1 MKMTRFI
8 LLALGTLGFLPPL
21 QSQTPA
27 DSIITE
33 VVVYV
38 GSARVTRSVEV
49 DLAAGENVLQFSGLP
64 TDLDINEM
72 QLGLVE
78 GVPIRLDNLKFEP
91 GKETEDTEEE
101 KRLKDEIKGLRD
113 RIGLLEAEK
122 KDEQARINFA
132 NSLSASFTEDF
143 GEADHDINSMRRAE
157 EVLEFQQS
165 VSRETQSAIRNIDD
179 KVAGLDEDL
188 EELLE
193 KLAEETKKADQLQ
206 GEVTARIFAAE
217 AGEVNLAFNY
227 LVSDANWFP
236 SYAVRVDSSD
246 NSMEIAYQANLWQET
261 GESWDE
267 VAVTISTS
275 QPNLSGNTPELQP
288 IYLQPQRSYRERQMD
303 SFVQEKEEV
312 IELSEFSLKNQV
324 SLGYMAETRVRAGM
338 SSFSASLPA
347 RVSLASQREPS
358 RFPIITR
365 GFQPQFWSEVVPLLQ
380 EKGFLKTKTT
390 NAFDLPLIQGEA
402 QVFID
407 GMLTSRVTIPYTIP
421 GDELELSLGVDDFII
436 VNRKETLRETQY
448 TGLIDKTTV
457 LKRAFT
463 IEVQNFHSMD
473 HQVKVF
479 ERFPVSRNEKIAVKR
494 WAPDKSQVEFEED
507 TGVFFWEDRLIP
519 KQSKEYK
526 VAYDV
531 VHPREWNLK
540 DQI

>member
-33 VVVYV
+33 VVVYM

-49 DLAAGENVLQFSGLP
+49 DLATGENVLQFSGLP
-64 TDLDINEM
+64 TDLDINQM

-91 GKETEDTEEE
+91 GKDREDTEEE
-101 KRLKDEIKGLRD
+101 KRLKDEI
-113 RIGLLEAEK
+113 
-122 KDEQARINFA
+122 
-132 NSLSASFTEDF
+132 
-143 GEADHDINSMRRAE
+143 
-157 EVLEFQQS
+157 
-165 VSRETQSAIRNIDD
+165 
-179 KVAGLDEDL
+179 
-188 EELLE
+188 
-193 KLAEETKKADQLQ
+193 
-206 GEVTARIFAAE
+206 
-217 AGEVNLAFNY
+217 
-227 LVSDANWFP
+227 
-236 SYAVRVDSSD
+236 
-246 NSMEIAYQANLWQET
+246 
-261 GESWDE
+261 
-267 VAVTISTS
+267 
-275 QPNLSGNTPELQP
+275 
-288 IYLQPQRSYRERQMD
+288 
-303 SFVQEKEEV
+303 
-312 IELSEFSLKNQV
+312 
-324 SLGYMAETRVRAGM
+324 
-338 SSFSASLPA
+338 
-347 RVSLASQREPS
+347 
-358 RFPIITR
+358 
-365 GFQPQFWSEVVPLLQ
+365 
-380 EKGFLKTKTT
+380 
-390 NAFDLPLIQGEA
+390 EA

-407 GMLTSRVTIPYTIP
+407 GMLASRVTIPYTIP

>member
-1 MKMTRFI
+1 
-8 LLALGTLGFLPPL
+8 
-21 QSQTPA
+21 
-27 DSIITE
+27 
-33 VVVYV
+33 
-38 GSARVTRSVEV
+38 
-49 DLAAGENVLQFSGLP
+49 
-64 TDLDINEM
+64 
-72 QLGLVE
+72 
-78 GVPIRLDNLKFEP
+78 
-91 GKETEDTEEE
+91 
-101 KRLKDEIKGLRD
+101 
-113 RIGLLEAEK
+113 
-122 KDEQARINFA
+122 
-132 NSLSASFTEDF
+132 
-143 GEADHDINSMRRAE
+143 
-157 EVLEFQQS
+157 
-165 VSRETQSAIRNIDD
+165 
-179 KVAGLDEDL
+179 
-188 EELLE
+188 
-193 KLAEETKKADQLQ
+193 
-206 GEVTARIFAAE
+206 
-217 AGEVNLAFNY
+217 
-227 LVSDANWFP
+227 
-236 SYAVRVDSSD
+236 
-246 NSMEIAYQANLWQET
+246 
-261 GESWDE
+261 
-267 VAVTISTS
+267 
-275 QPNLSGNTPELQP
+275 
-288 IYLQPQRSYRERQMD
+288 MD

-324 SLGYMAETRVRAGM
+324 SLGYMAETRIRAGM
-338 SSFSASLPA
+338 SSFSASLQA
-347 RVSLASQREPS
+347 RVSLASQSEPS

-407 GMLTSRVTIPYTIP
+407 GMLASRVTIPYTIP

>member
-8 LLALGTLGFLPPL
+8 LLALGTLGYLPPL

-33 VVVYV
+33 VVVYM
-38 GSARVTRSVEV
+38 GSARVSRSIEV

-64 TDLDINEM
+64 TDLDINQM

-91 GKETEDTEEE
+91 GRDREDTEEE
-101 KRLKDEIKGLRD
+101 KRLKDEIEGLRD
-113 RIGLLEAEK
+113 RIGLLEADK

-143 GEADHDINSMRRAE
+143 GEADHDMNSMMRAE
-157 EVLEFQQS
+157 EVLEFQQQI
-165 VSRETQSAIRNIDD
+165 SRETQAAIRKIDE

-193 KLAEETKKADQLQ
+193 ELAEETKKADQLQ

-217 AGEVNLAFNY
+217 AGEVKLVFNY

-236 SYAVRVDSSD
+236 TYAVRVDSSD

-261 GESWDE
+261 GESWNE

-275 QPNLSGNTPELQP
+275 QPNLSGNAPELQP
-288 IYLQPQRSYRERQMD
+288 IYLQPQRSYRERQTD
-303 SFVQEKEEV
+303 AFVQEKEEV
-312 IELSEFSLKNQV
+312 IELSVFSLEDEV
-324 SLGYMAETRVRAGM
+324 SPGYLAETRIRAGM

-347 RVSLASQREPS
+347 RVSLASQHEPS

-365 GFQPQFWSEVVPLLQ
+365 GFQPQFWSEVVPLLR

-479 ERFPVSRNEKIAVKR
+479 ERFPISRNEKIAVKR

-507 TGVFFWEDRLIP
+507 TGVFFWEERLTP

-526 VAYDV
+526 VEYDV

>member
-1 MKMTRFI
+1 MKMIRII
-8 LLALGTLGFLPPL
+8 LLALGTLGFLPQL
-21 QSQTPA
+21 QSQTPT

-33 VVVYV
+33 VVVYM

-49 DLAAGENVLQFSGLP
+49 DLVAGENVLLFSGLP
-64 TDLDINEM
+64 TGLDINQM

-91 GKETEDTEEE
+91 GKDREDTEEE
-101 KRLKDEIKGLRD
+101 NRLKDEIEGLRG
-113 RIGLLEAEK
+113 RIHSLEAER

-143 GEADHDINSMRRAE
+143 GEADHDMNSMKRAE

-165 VSRETQSAIRNIDD
+165 VSRETQAAIRKIDE

-193 KLAEETKKADQLQ
+193 ELAEETKKADKLQ
-206 GEVTARIFAAE
+206 GEVTARIFTAE
-217 AGEVNLAFNY
+217 AGEVQLEFNY
-227 LVSDANWFP
+227 LVSNANWFP

-246 NSMEIAYQANLWQET
+246 NSMDIAYQANLWQET

-267 VAVTISTS
+267 VAMSISTS
-275 QPNLSGNTPELQP
+275 QPNLSGNAPELQP

-312 IELSEFSLKNQV
+312 IELSEFSLKDQV
-324 SLGYMAETRVRAGM
+324 SPGYLAETRVRAGM

-365 GFQPQFWSEVVPLLQ
+365 GFKPQFWSEVVPLLQ
-380 EKGFLKTKTT
+380 EKGFLKSKTT

-479 ERFPVSRNEKIAVKR
+479 ERFPISRNEKIAVKR

-507 TGVFFWEDRLIP
+507 TGVFFWEDRLTP
-519 KQSKEYK
+519 NQTEEYK

-540 DQI
+540 EQI